1 MEQCVVED
9 VVCPSV
15 LRKWLFTTAAEDNI
29 DHNPTATTE
38 TTSFHGTSISMFQH
52 PSEENRGEER
62 VSLEIKSSKAKKV
75 PELPEH
81 CTNITPA
88 YFKNNPTPT
97 RVDEVSLPDQ
107 SLFLRNIQIE
117 YEW

>member
-15 LRKWLFTTAAEDNI
+15 LRKGLFTTAAVDNI
-29 DHNPTATTE
+29 DHNPTATTA
-38 TTSFHGTSISMFQH
+38 TTSFHGASISMFEH
-52 PSEENRGEER
+52 PSEDNRGEER
-62 VSLEIKSSKAKKV
+62 VSLEITNSKARKV

-81 CTNITPA
+81 YTNITPA
-88 YFKNNPTPT
+88 YFKSNPTPT
-97 RVDEVSLPDQ
+97 RVDEVSLPDP
-107 SLFLRNIQIE
+107 SLFQRNIQIE